1 MDSEVRVREKDKD
14 LGEVKSMKLKTR
26 WTTVNK
32 KLFLDLTLE
41 EKQKGNRPGK
51 AFNAIGWENIN
62 KEFNAKTGTQYE
74 FTEVAK
80 TLISSISITTLSNSI
95 KVAIDILNNNEGIEA
110 ASLFWVNATE
120 ILENETKGMLWLWM
134 WSRHDFRGRTNK

>member
-1 MDSEVRVREKDKD
+1 MQRRAR
-14 LGEVKSMKLKTR
+14 SMSSR
-26 WTTVNK
+26 R
-32 KLFLDLTLE
+32 F
-41 EKQKGNRPGK
+41 
-51 AFNAIGWENIN
+51 
-62 KEFNAKTGTQYE
+62 
-74 FTEVAK
+74 AK